1 MLRAVLI
8 TIFYSFLFSSTHAVE
23 YEKNCGCEQ
32 MHKERYFERLLKRI
46 QSPTNYSPYK
56 CAPQLTLMNDVKP
69 IKDEDFDFI
78 PGGLNGPYIVD
89 ESSVPIECIVQS
101 AKRMKG
107 LTKNHRFQV
116 CSYNDEYTGQRI
128 NNPVRAQCNGK
139 IKSFKAGPSCITEN
153 YAKGMWYAF
162 HESARCVGISAREV
176 FPLFNRESGF
186 LHNVFSP
193 TGPRCAGQLSNAAIV
208 DVNERFN
215 DLGRSTYNISS
226 NLETLKFSNIA
237 KRCPKLIRPDTI
249 NELEE
254 ERGFNEDIFRP
265 IDIYKGRSLNS
276 EGACRVTENP
286 FSCFVYSLI
295 FLRKAELE
303 IEADLSDIG
312 SVFLGKTKD
321 GDDMFH
327 KDEFTLKNFQRVVNK
342 KERLREY
349 RSIDFKKVSIFKE
362 PVKIAQLVTFW
373 SYNGGN
379 SIYKILLPEFLENL
393 RYQIDRNDPND
404 RDNQNLRKVV
414 AAGGLDISY
423 FQREF
428 KRYISKNY
436 RWFGKGNASETQKIR
451 RIDEVS
457 EYVDD
462 IWKSY
467 RDRLSIIPNSA
478 RRCACFSGAPDKELH
493 CE

>member
-1 MLRAVLI
+1 M
-8 TIFYSFLFSSTHAVE
+8 
-23 YEKNCGCEQ
+23 
-32 MHKERYFERLLKRI
+32 
-46 QSPTNYSPYK
+46 
-56 CAPQLTLMNDVKP
+56 
-69 IKDEDFDFI
+69 
-78 PGGLNGPYIVD
+78 
-89 ESSVPIECIVQS
+89 
-101 AKRMKG
+101 
-107 LTKNHRFQV
+107 
-116 CSYNDEYTGQRI
+116 
-128 NNPVRAQCNGK
+128 
-139 IKSFKAGPSCITEN
+139 FKAS
-153 YAKGMWYAF
+153 
-162 HESARCVGISAREV
+162 
-176 FPLFNRESGF
+176 
-186 LHNVFSP
+186 
-193 TGPRCAGQLSNAAIV
+193 
-208 DVNERFN
+208 
-215 DLGRSTYNISS
+215 
-226 NLETLKFSNIA
+226 
-237 KRCPKLIRPDTI
+237 
-249 NELEE
+249 
-254 ERGFNEDIFRP
+254 
-265 IDIYKGRSLNS
+265 
-276 EGACRVTENP
+276 NP

-312 SVFLGKTKD
+312 SVYLGKTKD
-321 GDDMFH
+321 GVDMFH

-342 KERLREY
+342 KERLRAY